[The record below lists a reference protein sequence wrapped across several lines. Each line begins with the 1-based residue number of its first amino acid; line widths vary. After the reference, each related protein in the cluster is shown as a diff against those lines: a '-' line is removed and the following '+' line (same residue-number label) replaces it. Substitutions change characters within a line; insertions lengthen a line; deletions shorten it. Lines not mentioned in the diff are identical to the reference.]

1 MLRPRGPGWNGTRH
15 AGRSRGVPGLR
26 PPTECSG
33 LAAPGGMGRDMLDGA
48 GASLVSGH
56 PRSAPAS
63 RYSLQYPEQLLVRLA
78 EADRDPEV
86 AGEADVGAVPHEE
99 ARVEELVPEG
109 RRVGD
114 LDGEDVR
121 LARTARI
128 AAPRPPHPDETAT
141 PRD

>member
-1 MLRPRGPGWNGTRH
+1 PGREGDTTRRAEPGRRWSQATHGVLRPRGPGWNGTRH

-63 RYSLQYPEQLLVRLA
+63 RP
-78 EADRDPEV
+78 
-86 AGEADVGAVPHEE
+86 
-99 ARVEELVPEG
+99 RVEWDATCWTEPG
-109 RRVGD
+109 R
-114 LDGEDVR
+114 
-121 LARTARI
+121 
-128 AAPRPPHPDETAT
+128 PWSQAT
-141 PRD
+141 HGVL